1 MDRAMFER
9 FGAFVAEFAEAF
21 NDSRAYRVIGEE
33 RFHELRLELNALRQ
47 ATEGAL
53 LTERG
58 RERVLTPLNARLL
71 HECLNVAHVCM
82 NTDAKVRELM
92 PDCFRD
98 ATRDSCYVMQ
108 QVDNYLLH
116 KRIDALGD
124 RWMR

>member
-1 MDRAMFER
+1 MDRATFER
-9 FGAFVAEFAEAF
+9 FGAFVAEFADAF
-21 NDSRAYRVIGEE
+21 HDSRAYRIIGEDK
-33 RFHELRLELNALRQ
+33 FYELRRELNELRR
-47 ATEGAL
+47 ATEAAL
-53 LTERG
+53 ANERG

-82 NTDAKVRELM
+82 TTDKKVRDLI
-92 PDCFRD
+92 PAVFD
-98 ATRDSCYVMQ
+98 AATVDACYVMQ